1 MDACESA
8 GQPPAHRAL
17 YLRLSAMMFLQAT
30 ANAAW
35 AAMIAKHMDDLG
47 FSSMQ
52 IALVFLT
59 TALGTVISPLLVGW
73 IADRFLASQR
83 FLAICHGL
91 SALLMFAAWR
101 QIDFEGLWWAMFC
114 YSIVFYPTMALTN
127 TITFY
132 HMGDSERF
140 GTIRVWGTI
149 GCICIQWTLAGYL
162 YLWEQHA
169 PGASHNGDCLIIAA
183 MASLVMA
190 LYCLTLPHTPPGH
203 TTERPY
209 AFLDVLRLVR
219 SRNFGVLI
227 GVSFAVAVAL
237 PFHYNLTLLFLTEA
251 EPYGVGLAPSAGQL
265 ATTLG
270 QLAEIVTMLLL
281 WPAIRYLGMRWTFVL
296 GILAWPVRFGLFT
309 LGQPLWL
316 MVAAQSL
323 HGIGYTFFFAAGMVA
338 VERMSPKGLRASAQS
353 LLVFATYGVGM
364 LCGHLLSGAV
374 HGYFTLAHDAH
385 AWEHIFMV
393 PICITVPAAIAFGL
407 LFDEKRFRQ
416 NNALRDAG

>member
-1 MDACESA
+1 MHAHELS
-8 GQPPAHRAL
+8 GQQPAHRAL

-73 IADRFLASQR
+73 VADRFIASQR
-83 FLAICHGL
+83 FIAICHFLGAGL
-91 SALLMFAAWR
+91 MLLAWR
-101 QIDFEGLWWAMFC
+101 QTDFHGLWWAIFF

-127 TITFY
+127 TVTF
-132 HMGDSERF
+132 HHIGNSERF

-149 GCICIQWTLAGYL
+149 GCIFIQWTLAGYL
-162 YLWEQHA
+162 YLWEQRA
-169 PGASHNGDCLIIAA
+169 PGVSHNGDCLLIAA
-183 MASLVMA
+183 IASLVMA

-203 TTERPY
+203 TSDRPY
-209 AFLDVLRLVR
+209 AFLDVLGLVR

-227 GVSFAVAVAL
+227 GVSFAVTVAL
-237 PFHYNLTLLFLTEA
+237 PFHYNLTLLFLTEGR
-251 EPYGVGLAPSAGQL
+251 PYGVGLPPSAGQL

-270 QLAEIVTMLLL
+270 QLAEIAAMLLL
-281 WPAIRYLGMRWTFVL
+281 WPAIRSLGMRWTFVL
-296 GILAWPVRFGLFT
+296 GILAWPIRFGLFT
-309 LGQPLWL
+309 IGQPLWL

-374 HGYFTLAHDAH
+374 HGYFTLAHGAH

-416 NNALRDAG
+416 NNVLGDAG